1 MSWLG
6 PSLLFL
12 GIPGVFAL
20 SFVAWRGHRKCPLA
34 LAALVLAGVEV
45 GLLLLVLIGEST
57 ISHRA

>member
-1 MSWLG
+1 LSWLG

-34 LAALVLAGVEV
+34 LGALVVAGVEV
-45 GLLLLVLIGEST
+45 GLLLLP
-57 ISHRA
+57 